1 MNFQKEFRNNY
12 WFYNFKNNSRED
24 AETYDYIKE
33 EVGFRLS
40 DRLFDI
46 KKEFEHVV
54 DIGGGRG
61 FVSRHILA
69 ETVKNLKVYDVSP
82 TMLEQV
88 YGTPGVN
95 IEKHLMSK
103 EIIDV
108 SWSFEINSWF
118 LKK

>member
-1 MNFQKEFRNNY
+1 MKLTIVKCSNIRD
-12 WFYNFKNNSRED
+12 D

-46 KKEFEHVV
+46 KKEFENAV
-54 DIGGGRG
+54 DLGGGRG
-61 FVSRHILA
+61 FVSRHVLA
-69 ETVKNLKVYDVSP
+69 ETVKNLKVYDISQ
-82 TMLEQV
+82 TMLDQV

-95 IEKHLMSK
+95 IEKHLLTK

-108 SWSFEINSWF
+108 SLIALCSAV
-118 LKK
+118 